1 MLNVVVTFRT
11 MLILVLP
18 TIEGPSSPTPLYY
31 IKFFVA
37 LPSQCQATMNKIQ
50 ANGEFGGS

>member
-1 MLNVVVTFRT
+1 MLNVVVTFCT

-31 IKFFVA
+31 MKIFVA